1 MWQGTREEAVK
12 VVQEWMTQA
21 RRNVII
27 PYMTTE
33 KMNSVCDA
41 IERLMVPDSQEAMT
55 RERQFAEQMY
65 VCNCDLCKEHPLFII
80 GPDMLTGEM
89 KKWRASWRECRVVR
103 EHGHLIRDGVVQ
115 STWRESPSGL
125 RYGQEPEDQVE
136 HVGQDVYRLP
146 DPKKSW
152 RESPTWQEAD
162 RAICEQ
168 AQRNLNKWKDLR
180 PQSWRDRPPQL

>member
-65 VCNCDLCKEHPLFII
+65 VCNCDLEQVEGLATTILAGSPAAAL
-80 GPDMLTGEM
+80 
-89 KKWRASWRECRVVR
+89 
-103 EHGHLIRDGVVQ
+103 GV
-115 STWRESPSGL
+115 TFHAGL
-125 RYGQEPEDQVE
+125 RQVPETEQHRCSGRHD
-136 HVGQDVYRLP
+136 HHHPIGSRKGILDRVYAP
-146 DPKKSW
+146 
-152 RESPTWQEAD
+152 
-162 RAICEQ
+162 
-168 AQRNLNKWKDLR
+168 LR
-180 PQSWRDRPPQL
+180 